1 MSENEKRMAGD
12 YEIINS
18 VRIGS
23 EEIVLGVNDK
33 IQEGGKYYC
42 GYCETNELLDLY
54 VDGASSDSYPA
65 IVKLFSQ
72 RINDS
77 AVKIIEEIEKEN
89 AIVGDDKTLTVT
101 DCTPV
106 GYDESILN
114 KVIVVNAEY
123 LRPEYQRAPYQ
134 LLYVTGGNG
143 ANANARGT
151 KVFTT
156 NLLNGKGNVFR
167 RHEVLGIVDVDK
179 LPKWAKDG
187 YEKYVKNKDRG
198 ER

>member
-89 AIVGDDKTLTVT
+89 AIVGDDIRIAECGDNGSGEQGYIGLTL
-101 DCTPV
+101 D
-106 GYDESILN
+106 
-114 KVIVVNAEY
+114 VVF
-123 LRPEYQRAPYQ
+123 
-134 LLYVTGGNG
+134 
-143 ANANARGT
+143 GT
-151 KVFTT
+151 I
-156 NLLNGKGNVFR
+156 GR
-167 RHEVLGIVDVDK
+167 RC
-179 LPKWAKDG
+179 
-187 YEKYVKNKDRG
+187 
-198 ER
+198 